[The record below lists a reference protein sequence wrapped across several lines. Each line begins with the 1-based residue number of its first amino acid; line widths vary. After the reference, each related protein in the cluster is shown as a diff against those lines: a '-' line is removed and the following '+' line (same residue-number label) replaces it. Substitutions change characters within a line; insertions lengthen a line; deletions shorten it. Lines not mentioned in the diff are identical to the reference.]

1 MPNDNVEL
9 EKVPSPFN
17 DRLDAR
23 NRNYYPRQ
31 NYDPLYD
38 PYDDPRHNND
48 DNESSLNM
56 RELWLMVRRRKW
68 LVLTLI
74 ALITTIVTIQMYRT
88 KSYYQSNSTLEI
100 GKENSS
106 IGRDGLAVAG
116 GDDFDPFFMVNI
128 KTKMLWF
135 TSKALLEDVVVNLK
149 LNENQ
154 KFLDTTD
161 KSWFSSA
168 EKKTNIDNLPN
179 TVPAGMETEITRS
192 PAESAKLAPFVKAI
206 EDSLTVQQVRDTRA
220 LTISYVHT
228 EPLLAA
234 QINNELMKVFRQKN
248 FTNKMGGLEQTGDW
262 LKTSERKVKS
272 ELDQAQAA
280 LARYAQ
286 DKGIISLKGDNQTI
300 VTAKLAEIQS
310 RLAKADAELLKAESL
325 NEDVKQGNVAKLAAE
340 FDDKSGAKMSSLLQ
354 ELNAAKKEQE
364 VLNVKYGDDHPSVRE
379 VKSKIAEIE
388 RQMKSGTKSLED
400 KLRVDFERAKRERN
414 AIEREYF
421 QSKNEAVSENQSD
434 IKLRNFQLEVERK
447 QKLYN
452 DLQDKSQQ
460 AELKQKEQYNN
471 IRIID
476 PAQIPNA
483 PAGPRRTLT
492 ILLAFLLSTAAA
504 IGLAFFLEYLDNTIK
519 TVEDVERYAKLPAL
533 GVIPAIAG
541 STSLKKLPGRSEELL
556 DGNGTALALS
566 GASIATQLMTLDNQ
580 STVAEAY
587 RALRTSVLLSSAG
600 HPPKSILVTSGRP
613 GEGKTTTAVNTAISL
628 AQLGATVLIID
639 CDLRRPKVHKVF
651 GITHTHGL
659 STYLSR
665 DMDIDS
671 LIHALPIPNLSLLPC
686 GPTPPNPAE
695 LISSEKMRTMMTLLG
710 TKFDHIIIDSP
721 PLINVTDPVILST
734 LVDGVI
740 MVVHAGKSTR
750 DVIRRASQELTS
762 VGAKVFGVVLNNV
775 NLQREGYDE
784 YYYQRYYSSYSS
796 DNDISN
802 ASNGNGN
809 GNGNG
814 KHI

>member
-38 PYDDPRHNND
+38 PYDDPRNNND

-100 GKENSS
+100 GKENAA
-106 IGRDGLAVAG
+106 IGRDGLTVTQSE
-116 GDDFDPFFMVNI
+116 DFDPFFMVNI

-149 LNENQ
+149 LNENK

-161 KSWFSSA
+161 KGWFSSA
-168 EKKTNIDNLPN
+168 EKKNNIDNLPN

-206 EDSLTVQQVRDTRA
+206 EDNLTVQQVRDTRA

-310 RLAKADAELLKAESL
+310 RLAKADAELLKAEAL
-325 NEDVKQGNVAKLAAE
+325 NDDVKQGNVAKLAAE

-421 QSKNEAVSENQSD
+421 QSKNEAVNENQSD

-447 QKLYN
+447 LKLYN

-476 PAQIPNA
+476 PAQIPTN

-541 STSLKKLPGRSEELL
+541 STSLKKLPGRNEELL

-695 LISSEKMRTMMTLLG
+695 LISSEKMREMMTLLG

-734 LVDGVI
+734 MVDGVI

-809 GNGNG
+809 G
-814 KHI
+814 KHD

>member
-9 EKVPSPFN
+9 EKVSSPFN
-17 DRLDAR
+17 SRLDAR

-38 PYDDPRHNND
+38 PYDDQRNNND
-48 DNESSLNM
+48 DGDGESSLNM

-88 KSYYQSNSTLEI
+88 KSYYQANSTLEI
-100 GKENSS
+100 GKENAA
-106 IGRDGLAVAG
+106 IGREGIAVAQSE
-116 GDDFDPFFMVNI
+116 DFDPFFMVNI

-135 TSKALLEDVVVNLK
+135 TSKALLEDIVVNLK

-161 KSWFSSA
+161 KSWFGSA
-168 EKKTNIDNLPN
+168 EKKTNTDNLPN
-179 TVPAGMETEITRS
+179 TIPAGMETEIMRS
-192 PAESAKLAPFVKAI
+192 PAESAKLAPYVKLI
-206 EDSLTVQQVRDTRA
+206 EENLTVQQVRDTRA

-228 EPLLAA
+228 DPLIAA
-234 QINNELMKVFRQKN
+234 QINNELMRVFRQKN

-262 LKTSERKVKS
+262 LKASERKVKA

-280 LARYAQ
+280 LASYAR
-286 DKGIISLKGDNQTI
+286 DKGIINVDGSNKTI
-300 VTAKLAEIQS
+300 VSAKLADIQS
-310 RLAKADAELLKAESL
+310 RLAAKDADLLKAESL
-325 NEDVKQGNVAKLAAE
+325 NEDVKQGHVAKLAAE
-340 FDDKSGAKMSSLLQ
+340 FDDKGEKMSKLQ
-354 ELNAAKKEQE
+354 QDLGNSKKELE

-388 RQMKSGTKSLED
+388 RQIKSGTKSLED

-414 AIEREYF
+414 AVEREYF
-421 QSKNEAVSENQSD
+421 VAKSEAVNENQAD
-434 IKLRNFQLEVERK
+434 IKLQNLKLEVDRK
-447 QKLYN
+447 LKLYN

-476 PAQIPNA
+476 PAQIPNV

-665 DMDIDS
+665 ETDIDS

-695 LISSEKMRTMMTLLG
+695 LISSEKMREMLTLLG

-734 LVDGVI
+734 MVDGVI

-802 ASNGNGN
+802 GVNGNGN
-809 GNGNG
+809 GNGS
-814 KHI
+814 HD

>member
-9 EKVPSPFN
+9 EKISSPFN
-17 DRLDAR
+17 SRLDAR

-38 PYDDPRHNND
+38 QYDDPRNNND

-88 KSYYQSNSTLEI
+88 KSYYQANSTLEI
-100 GKENSS
+100 GKENAS
-106 IGRDGLAVAG
+106 IGREGIAIAQSE
-116 GDDFDPFFMVNI
+116 DFDPFFMVNI

-154 KFLDTTD
+154 KFLNMTE
-161 KSWFSSA
+161 KSWFGSA

-179 TVPAGMETEITRS
+179 TVPAGMESEITRS
-192 PAESAKLAPFVKAI
+192 PAESAKLTPYVKAI
-206 EDSLTVQQVRDTRA
+206 EENLNVQQVRDTRA

-228 EPLLAA
+228 DPLLAA
-234 QINNELMKVFRQKN
+234 QINNELIRVFRQKN

-272 ELDQAQAA
+272 ELDQAQTA
-280 LARYAQ
+280 LANYAQ
-286 DKGIISLKGDNQTI
+286 AKGIVNIDGSNKTI
-300 VTAKLAEIQS
+300 VSAKLTEIQS
-310 RLAKADAELLKAESL
+310 RLAQKDADLLKAESL

-340 FDDKSGAKMSSLLQ
+340 FDDKSGEKMSSLQKDLGA
-354 ELNAAKKEQE
+354 EKKQLEA
-364 VLNVKYGDDHPSVRE
+364 LNVKYGDDHPSVRE

-388 RQMKSGTKSLED
+388 RQIKSGTKSLED

-414 AIEREYF
+414 ITEREYF
-421 QSKNEAVSENQSD
+421 QAKNEAVNENQAD
-434 IKLRNFQLEVERK
+434 IKLQNLKLEVDRK
-447 QKLYN
+447 LKLYT

-541 STSLKKLPGRSEELL
+541 STSLKKLPGKSEELL

-587 RALRTSVLLSSAG
+587 RALRTSILLSSAG

-665 DMDIDS
+665 ETDIDT
-671 LIHALPIPNLSLLPC
+671 LIHPLPIPNLSLLPC

-695 LISSEKMRTMMTLLG
+695 LISSEKMREMMTLLG

-796 DNDISN
+796 DNDVSN
-802 ASNGNGN
+802 AA
-809 GNGNG
+809 NGNG
-814 KHI
+814 KHV